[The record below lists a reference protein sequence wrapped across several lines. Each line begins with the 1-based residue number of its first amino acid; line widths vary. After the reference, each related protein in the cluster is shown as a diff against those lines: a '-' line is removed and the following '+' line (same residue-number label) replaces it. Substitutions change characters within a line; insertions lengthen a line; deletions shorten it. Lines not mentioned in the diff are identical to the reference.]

1 MKNYVTLT
9 LLMASALMLARAQ
22 APEQNTNTNTT
33 APPAESAAPENKP
46 ADNAPQNSADP
57 SASAPA
63 AKFEPPA
70 QRPTN
75 YVASPDGRDLRLNFR
90 GVPLEMVLNYL
101 ADAAGFIIVPET
113 EVKGKVDVW
122 SNQPLDRQEAVDLLN
137 TILNKNGYAVI
148 QNGRTLRIVSREDAK
163 TKDLPV
169 NQGGDPRQIPK
180 TDKMVTQIIPVRYA
194 NATQLI
200 KDLQPLLPTYSQL
213 TANESGNALILTD
226 TQSNIRRMA
235 EIVRA
240 VDTSLTNVSTIRVFP
255 LQYADAKDL
264 ANSIKDLFAPPPT
277 QNQGNGGAGRNQF
290 NRFFGG
296 GGGFGGRGGGGG
308 GGGGAGGA
316 AATGGGSPNSKVVA
330 VADERTNSLVVS
342 APDDMMPIIEKLV
355 NDIDVNSTDVTELRV
370 FHLLNA
376 DPVELANTFAELFP
390 DPSTSRS
397 DQQNQFGFRFGGGG
411 RGFLG
416 GGGRN
421 NNNNQAGQSTRETKK
436 GRVSAVADAR
446 TSSIIVSAASE
457 LMPQIAQMIEQL
469 DKASEK
475 KQRVYVYSLENA
487 DVSEVEQVVRDIFQ
501 RSNLQSSRN
510 SLNQN
515 SQLQT
520 RIQQQNQLN
529 TSPANRSTGFGGASG
544 GVGGSG
550 TFR

>member
-1 MKNYVTLT
+1 MT
-9 LLMASALMLARAQ
+9 SALMLAPARAQ
-22 APEQNTNTNTT
+22 APEQNTNTT
-33 APPAESAAPENKP
+33 APPAESAAPENKA
-46 ADNAPQNSADP
+46 ADAAPQNSADP

-63 AKFEPPA
+63 PKFEPPT

-264 ANSIKDLFAPPPT
+264 ANSIKDLFAPPT
-277 QNQGNGGAGRNQF
+277 AQNQGNAGAGRNQF

-296 GGGFGGRGGGGG
+296 GGGFGGGRGG

-316 AATGGGSPNSKVVA
+316 GGGGAAAGGGSPNSKVVA

-376 DPVELANTFAELFP
+376 DPVEMANTFADIFP
-390 DPSTSRS
+390 DPTTSRS
-397 DQQNQFGFRFGGGG
+397 NDQQNQFGFRFGGGG
-411 RGFLG
+411 RGFFGGGGG

-421 NNNNQAGQSTRETKK
+421 NNNNQAGQSDRQTKK
-436 GRVSAVADAR
+436 GRVVAVADAR

-469 DKASEK
+469 DKTSEK

-487 DVSEVEQVVRDIFQ
+487 DVTEVEQVVKDIFQ
-501 RSNLQSSRN
+501 RSMVQNNRN

-529 TSPANRSTGFGGASG
+529 TSPANRNAGFGGASS

-550 TFR
+550 TLR